1 MCTSHLW
8 QDCGWRT
15 SKQASERIWSVCLG
29 LWCLTLGLRDLNLL
43 SWPNCRLLLRQ
54 LRLPSVC
61 LIRLAAT
68 CVTLKLQKSSLSSP
82 IF

>member
-1 MCTSHLW
+1 MCTAHLW

-15 SKQASERIWSVCLG
+15 SKQASERIWIVCLG

-68 CVTLKLQKSSLSSP
+68 CTALKFQKSSLSSP